1 MPMRASRPSSMGHR
15 TLISKFKDLRPE
27 DFKLDSLL
35 LVSSLYF
42 LTED

>member
-1 MPMRASRPSSMGHR
+1 MRASRPSSMGYR

-35 LVSSLYF
+35 LLSSLYF